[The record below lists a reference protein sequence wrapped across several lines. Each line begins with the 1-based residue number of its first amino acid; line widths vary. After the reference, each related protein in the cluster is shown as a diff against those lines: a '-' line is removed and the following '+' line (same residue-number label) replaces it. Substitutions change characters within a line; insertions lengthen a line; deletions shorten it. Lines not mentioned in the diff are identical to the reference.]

1 MIDYNNLISQ
11 IKNNYLII
19 LIIITILIIFFLSY
33 YYYMR
38 NQVKRVVVFDLD
50 ETIGC
55 FQQLG
60 IFCDA
65 IEKLYKK
72 KLTRKE

>member
-1 MIDYNNLISQ
+1 
-11 IKNNYLII
+11 
-19 LIIITILIIFFLSY
+19 
-33 YYYMR
+33 MR
-38 NQVKRVVVFDLD
+38 SKFKRVVVFDLD

-65 IEKLYKK
+65 IEKQ
-72 KLTRKE
+72 RKQN